1 MFAAA
6 AAVSSL
12 FMYMRKQGK
21 AKRAMTL
28 MRFAR
33 TQTHSSCRGGVLHHS
48 PVLCCVAC
56 LSLPSTATAAQIEA
70 KAEEVIALHKATLDA
85 VAAVK
90 PADATFETV
99 VQPLMDLEEAINVP
113 ASFIRFPKNV
123 ASVRAERDASTAA
136 CLRLSNYFNGAK

>member
-1 MFAAA
+1 M
-6 AAVSSL
+6 
-12 FMYMRKQGK
+12 
-21 AKRAMTL
+21 
-28 MRFAR
+28 
-33 TQTHSSCRGGVLHHS
+33 
-48 PVLCCVAC
+48 
-56 LSLPSTATAAQIEA
+56 
-70 KAEEVIALHKATLDA
+70 IALHKATLDA